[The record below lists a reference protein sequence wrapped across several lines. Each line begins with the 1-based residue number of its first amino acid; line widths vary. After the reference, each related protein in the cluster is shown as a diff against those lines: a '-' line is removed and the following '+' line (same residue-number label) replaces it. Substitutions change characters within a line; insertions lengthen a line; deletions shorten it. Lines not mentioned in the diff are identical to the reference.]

1 MTIEVSVQ
9 TKLRVAADY
18 MDGILLEKIRER
30 YKLRTI
36 SQVTRIALAAGAQRR
51 DAKFVRML
59 TKKVVQRGKP
69 FQPGHNF
76 HPRKG
81 SHGDQSG
88 SSH

>member
-36 SQVTRIALAAGAQRR
+36 NQVTRIALAAGAQRR
-51 DAKFVRML
+51 DAKFVTML
-59 TKKVVQRGKP
+59 NKVVQRGKP

-81 SHGDQSG
+81 SHGDQS
-88 SSH
+88 SSSY